1 MLKKKI
7 TIRYGNNKLDVN
19 WFSYSNY
26 IGNYSTLELRFNP
39 DLKPQLLLL
48 KNNYTKYILKN
59 ICSLN
64 SPNAIRIYEL
74 LKQYE
79 YIGCRTIETIEL
91 KSMLGIQNKYKNFN
105 DFKKYVIIP
114 AQKELLKTDILFEFE
129 EIKKGRRIDALK
141 FNIFKNGI
149 EDESPAPEDENL
161 IAEENNNLSL
171 KTEIENT
178 VGGNLGT
185 KGFKYLLDNVPTD
198 TIKLYLDNWSK
209 FTPGRNPIGFF
220 VKACVEKYDIP
231 KMINNK
237 PVQAMNYE
245 QREYNDEFFDSLY
258 VDLDKYKD

>member
-1 MLKKKI
+1 MTSKRVSNKEVITALKEILAAMEVKNYNNFR
-7 TIRYGNNKLDVN
+7 IRAY
-19 WFSYSNY
+19 
-26 IGNYSTLELRFNP
+26 
-39 DLKPQLLLL
+39 Q
-48 KNNYTKYILKN
+48 
-59 ICSLN
+59 
-64 SPNAIRIYEL
+64 NAISILENLTVSIQDLWENKRLGEIPG
-74 LKQYE
+74 
-79 YIGCRTIETIEL
+79 IGPGIEEHL
-91 KSMLGIQNKYKNFN
+91 NEFFLEGK
-105 DFKKYVIIP
+105 V
-114 AQKELLKTDILFEFE
+114 AEFE